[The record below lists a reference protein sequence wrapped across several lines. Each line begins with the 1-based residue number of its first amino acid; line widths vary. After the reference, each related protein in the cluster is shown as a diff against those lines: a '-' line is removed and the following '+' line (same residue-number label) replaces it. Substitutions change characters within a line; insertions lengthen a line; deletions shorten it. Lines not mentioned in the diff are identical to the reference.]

1 MNALVNTI
9 ARRWTHCAGWLDRLH
24 PVIDL
29 LARLY
34 VAQVFVHSG
43 LSKIGDWESTLYLF
57 REEYHVP
64 LLPPELAA
72 VFATTGELVLPVLL
86 VLGLFTRF
94 SALGLFVLNAV
105 AVVSYYSALVET
117 PAGLHDH
124 VEWGLILALLFSSA
138 TGALTLDRLVLA
150 KWCAARH

>member
-1 MNALVNTI
+1 MNALANTV
-9 ARRWTHCAGWLDRLH
+9 ARQWTGCARWLDRLH
-24 PVIDL
+24 PLIDL

-86 VLGLFTRF
+86 VLGIFTRF

-105 AVVSYYSALVET
+105 AVMSYYSALLET

-150 KWCAARH
+150 KWCAVRH